1 MRPLCYNI
9 RIAQRYIPP
18 LKIAGIMSKNAKR
31 YSRVEKVQHGFVPTP
46 KKIKTIEIC
55 AKTYNQQIYATALH
69 SDPLVFV
76 TGCAGTGKTYMAA
89 SMAAKKYNQRD
100 VKSIVITRPN
110 VASGKGLGF
119 FPGTLDEKMSPWVA
133 PIIEVLIKHLGP
145 QRVAAMKK
153 DGSIVIEP
161 FETMRG
167 RTFDDAFIILDEA
180 QNTTYDQ
187 LKMFLTRIG
196 KNSSVVVNGDVQ
208 QTDLQ
213 QNSGLHKI
221 ITIIKSQMLPFPVIE
236 MTEDDIVRSDICAT
250 WIKAFLKHE
259 RA

>member
-1 MRPLCYNI
+1 
-9 RIAQRYIPP
+9 
-18 LKIAGIMSKNAKR
+18 
-31 YSRVEKVQHGFVPTP
+31 
-46 KKIKTIEIC
+46 
-55 AKTYNQQIYATALH
+55 
-69 SDPLVFV
+69 
-76 TGCAGTGKTYMAA
+76 
-89 SMAAKKYNQRD
+89 
-100 VKSIVITRPN
+100 
-110 VASGKGLGF
+110 
-119 FPGTLDEKMSPWVA
+119 
-133 PIIEVLIKHLGP
+133 
-145 QRVAAMKK
+145 
-153 DGSIVIEP
+153 
-161 FETMRG
+161 MRG

-259 RA
+259 RT